1 MERAM
6 NKYDREIEE
15 LNNPKPMRF
24 IGDEIIKFF
33 GHVAVGAALGAIGY
47 LALLGLDR
55 VMVWLG
61 V

>member
-1 MERAM
+1 MR
-6 NKYDREIEE
+6 NTLREIEE
-15 LNNPKPMRF
+15 LNDPKPMRF
-24 IGDEIIKFF
+24 IGDEVIKFMAS
-33 GHVAVGAALGAIGY
+33 VAVGAVLGMIGY